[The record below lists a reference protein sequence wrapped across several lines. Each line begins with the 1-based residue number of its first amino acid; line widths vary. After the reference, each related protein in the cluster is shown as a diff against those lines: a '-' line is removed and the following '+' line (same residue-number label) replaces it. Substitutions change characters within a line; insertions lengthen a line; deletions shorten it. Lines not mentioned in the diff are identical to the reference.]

1 MSTADA
7 FLDTNVILYLLSAD
21 AEKAER
27 AEALVAAGAQIS
39 VQVLSE
45 LVAVTRRKLDMS
57 WREVVDFTSQVRSI
71 CSVSPLTVE
80 THERGLQVARRLGL
94 SIYDGMIVASAL
106 ISGCLTLYSE
116 DMQDGQVIDR
126 QLTVRNPFTGR

>member
-27 AEALVAAGAQIS
+27 AEALVAGGAQIS

-45 LVAVTRRKLDMS
+45 LVAVTRRKLGMS

-71 CSVSPLTVE
+71 CRVSPLTVE
-80 THERGLQVARRLGL
+80 THKRGLQVARRLGL

-106 ISGCLTLYSE
+106 ISGCVTLYSE